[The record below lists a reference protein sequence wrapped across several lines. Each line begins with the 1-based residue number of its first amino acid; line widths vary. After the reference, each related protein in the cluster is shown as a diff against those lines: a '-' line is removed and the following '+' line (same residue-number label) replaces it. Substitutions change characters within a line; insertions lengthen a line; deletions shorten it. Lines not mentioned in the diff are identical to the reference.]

1 MLSFFYFYNESIR
14 FMEEKS
20 VNCKNCEKDFK
31 SEYQFCPHCG
41 QKSNDELTLGI
52 LFYNT
57 ISNYFSFDARFFK
70 SYIPLMFKPGYL
82 AKKFIEGKRL
92 LYLHPAQMYLF
103 ISVVFFFLFSM
114 ITRETTQ
121 KFDTALKK
129 GFNQTEAVLDTIQ
142 NKVLLDSIDRE
153 KLLKSTE
160 ELKTNLEEN
169 NVNIGVNY
177 AELDSII
184 KGNKKKPAVNSSF
197 SFNEKKIDSLIAINA
212 SDHDVYS
219 AMGLNEDAGSFKR
232 KLYSQALKFYKQRNG
247 GSILQAFYDTIPIAM
262 FILLPIFAFLLK
274 LFYFRKGSFSHHLVF
289 TFYFF
294 SFLFMVF
301 SLLILTDFI
310 WKIPGFLLGLI
321 IFSTFLYLWLAVKNF
336 YKQGYF
342 VSFVKS
348 GIISFMYLSFVIPLA
363 VLIIGITAFM
373 LY

>member
-1 MLSFFYFYNESIR
+1 
-14 FMEEKS
+14 MENNI
-20 VNCKNCEKDFK
+20 VTCKNCENKYDSSF
-31 SEYQFCPHCG
+31 QFCPHCG

-82 AKKFIEGKRL
+82 ANKFIEGKRL

-103 ISVVFFFLFSM
+103 ISVVFFFLFSV
-114 ITRETTQ
+114 ITRESTQ

-129 GFNQTEAVLDTIQ
+129 GFDKTEAIIDSIQ
-142 NKVLLDSIDRE
+142 IKPLLDSVQTDE
-153 KLLKSTE
+153 LLKP
-160 ELKTNLEEN
+160 LKDNK
-169 NVNIGVNY
+169 VNIGIDY
-177 AELDSII
+177 KELDSII
-184 KGNKKKPAVNSSF
+184 KSKNKKPIVNSSF
-197 SFNEKKIDSLIAINA
+197 NFSEKKIDSLIAINA
-212 SDHDVYS
+212 TDSEVYKV
-219 AMGLNEDAGSFKR
+219 MGLNEEAGAFTR

-262 FILLPIFAFLLK
+262 FILLPIFALLLK

-289 TFYFF
+289 AFYFF

-301 SLLILTDFI
+301 SILILI
-310 WKIPGFLLGLI
+310 NLMWKIPIFLLGLI
-321 IFSTFLYLWLAVKNF
+321 IISTFLYLWLAVKNF
-336 YKQGYF
+336 YKQGYLL
-342 VSFVKS
+342 SLIKS